1 VFKNT
6 GATHAMLMTRS
17 IASHVQR
24 ITRLATV
31 TLLWKA
37 LPIVS
42 HVMMIITGI
51 LIEKYGLNTG
61 NPELE
66 KMFGWGMIS
75 LGPINMVIDYIKK
88 PKKK

>member
-1 VFKNT
+1 MQIKI
-6 GATHAMLMTRS
+6 RE
-17 IASHVQR
+17 I
-24 ITRLATV
+24 IY
-31 TLLWKA
+31 
-37 LPIVS
+37 I
-42 HVMMIITGI
+42 MMIITGI

-88 PKKK
+88 LFECLEITVLIKIS